1 MERRADHYM
10 PASLLPSQL
19 ATLEP
24 LEPDEPGVEVSV
36 DGEAA
41 AGHRPGPRRAGPATS
56 GDENTTHDSSGDANS
71 RREHH
76 MSTLMTAPMT
86 VRPHLL
92 PLVEDPPTLTDA
104 GNTQIV
110 LAALLGIAAVVVL
123 IVWVKM
129 HPFLALM
136 LGTAVMGIV
145 AGVAPLDIVT
155 SFTTGFGGT
164 VGAVG
169 LLIGLGAMFGALL
182 ADSGGAD
189 TIVDTI
195 IGKVGARG
203 LPWAMALIA
212 AILGLPLFFEV
223 GVVLLVP
230 VVILVARRTDVPLMR
245 VGIPALAGLSILHGL
260 VPPHPGPLVAIDAL
274 GADLGLTLLFGLIVA
289 VPTLVLCGPLLA
301 RFIEQW
307 VPLHASDEAVAR
319 VTGGNLGVSAGAT
332 ARNAVPGAADGT
344 AADAAGGA
352 RAGAPGG
359 ITEAPAGTGG
369 DPDRAPAPDRGR
381 RRPSFAFAVISIT
394 LPVILML
401 VRAIAELTMKEGTQP
416 RTFLEFIGTPAVALL
431 LAVLL
436 SMFLLGY
443 STGMSREGVEKA
455 MGSGLPGIAG
465 ILLIVAAGGGFKQ
478 MLVDA
483 GVGGVIADW
492 AQGSGISTLLLGWLV
507 AVGVR
512 LATGSATV
520 ATITA
525 AGIVSGIAAGLPTN
539 EVSLLVLAIGCG
551 SLFFSHVNDAG
562 FWLVKE
568 YFGLTV
574 GQTIKSWSVMET
586 AISVVGV
593 ICVLLLNLVV

>member
-1 MERRADHYM
+1 MT
-10 PASLLPSQL
+10 
-19 ATLEP
+19 TLI
-24 LEPDEPGVEVSV
+24 
-36 DGEAA
+36 
-41 AGHRPGPRRAGPATS
+41 
-56 GDENTTHDSSGDANS
+56 
-71 RREHH
+71 
-76 MSTLMTAPMT
+76 AP
-86 VRPHLL
+86 VPHLL
-92 PLVEDPPTLTDA
+92 PLAEDTPNLTDA

-110 LAALLGIAAVVVL
+110 LAVLLGIAAVVVL

-169 LLIGLGAMFGALL
+169 LLIGLGAMIGALL

-189 TIVDTI
+189 TIVETI

-301 RFIEQW
+301 RFVEQW
-307 VPLHASDEAVAR
+307 VPVHATDEAVAR
-319 VTGGNLGVSAGAT
+319 VTGGNLGSPADAAAPDPPGGARTEGGAARGAT
-332 ARNAVPGAADGT
+332 ALAATGEDPHLTPARDAV
-344 AADAAGGA
+344 
-352 RAGAPGG
+352 
-359 ITEAPAGTGG
+359 
-369 DPDRAPAPDRGR
+369 R
-381 RRPSFAFAVISIT
+381 RRPSFAFAVVSIT

-401 VRAIAELTMKEGTQP
+401 VRAVAELTMEEGTQP

-483 GVGGVIADW
+483 GAGGVIADW
-492 AQGSGISTLLLGWLV
+492 ADGSGISTLVLGWLV

-525 AGIVSGIAAGLPTN
+525 AGIVSGIATGMGTN
-539 EVSLLVLAIGCG
+539 ELSLLVLAIGCG

-574 GQTIKSWSVMET
+574 GQTIRSWSVMET
-586 AISVVGV
+586 AISVVGI
-593 ICVLLLNLVV
+593 ICILLLNLVV

>member
-1 MERRADHYM
+1 MSTVM
-10 PASLLPSQL
+10 TASI
-19 ATLEP
+19 
-24 LEPDEPGVEVSV
+24 
-36 DGEAA
+36 
-41 AGHRPGPRRAGPATS
+41 AGHS
-56 GDENTTHDSSGDANS
+56 
-71 RREHH
+71 
-76 MSTLMTAPMT
+76 
-86 VRPHLL
+86 HLL
-92 PLVEDPPTLTDA
+92 IAADEAPSLTDA
-104 GNTQIV
+104 GNTQLV
-110 LAALLGIAAVVVL
+110 LAALLGIAAVVLL
-123 IVWVKM
+123 IVWAKM

-136 LGTAVMGIV
+136 LGAAVMGGV
-145 AGVAPLDIVT
+145 AGVAPLDIVA
-155 SFTTGFGGT
+155 SFTAGFGGT
-164 VGAVG
+164 VGTVG
-169 LLIGLGAMFGALL
+169 LLIALGAMIGTLL
-182 ADSGGAD
+182 AESGGAD
-189 TIVDTI
+189 QIVDTI

-230 VVILVARRTDVPLMR
+230 VVILVARRTEVPLMR

-289 VPTLVLCGPLLA
+289 VPTLIVCGPLLA
-301 RFIEQW
+301 RFVEQW
-307 VPLHASDEAVAR
+307 VPVMATDEAVAR
-319 VTGGNLGVSAGAT
+319 VTGGKV
-332 ARNAVPGAADGT
+332 RPGAGGTGAAAAGNEDAEVADG
-344 AADAAGGA
+344 
-352 RAGAPGG
+352 
-359 ITEAPAGTGG
+359 GTGASG
-369 DPDRAPAPDRGR
+369 GR

-394 LPVILML
+394 LPVLLML
-401 VRAIAELTMKEGTQP
+401 LRAIAELTMDEDTQP

-431 LAVLL
+431 LAVLV

-492 AQGSGISTLLLGWLV
+492 ADGSGISTLLLGWLV

-525 AGIVSGIAAGLPTN
+525 AGIVSGIATGMPNN
-539 EVSLLVLAIGCG
+539 ELSLLVLAIGCG

-574 GQTIKSWSVMET
+574 GQTIRSWSVMET
-586 AISVVGV
+586 AISVVGI
-593 ICVLLLNLVV
+593 ICVLVLNLIV

>member
-1 MERRADHYM
+1 
-10 PASLLPSQL
+10 
-19 ATLEP
+19 
-24 LEPDEPGVEVSV
+24 
-36 DGEAA
+36 
-41 AGHRPGPRRAGPATS
+41 
-56 GDENTTHDSSGDANS
+56 
-71 RREHH
+71 
-76 MSTLMTAPMT
+76 
-86 VRPHLL
+86 
-92 PLVEDPPTLTDA
+92 
-104 GNTQIV
+104 
-110 LAALLGIAAVVVL
+110 
-123 IVWVKM
+123 
-129 HPFLALM
+129 
-136 LGTAVMGIV
+136 
-145 AGVAPLDIVT
+145 
-155 SFTTGFGGT
+155 
-164 VGAVG
+164 
-169 LLIGLGAMFGALL
+169 
-182 ADSGGAD
+182 
-189 TIVDTI
+189 
-195 IGKVGARG
+195 
-203 LPWAMALIA
+203 MALIA

-274 GADLGLTLLFGLIVA
+274 HADLGLTLLFGLIVA

-301 RFIEQW
+301 RFVEQW

-319 VTGGNLGVSAGAT
+319 VTGGHL
-332 ARNAVPGAADGT
+332 GAAP
-344 AADAAGGA
+344 AAPRRRWPGPARTGPPRTQRGA
-352 RAGAPGG
+352 RTP
-359 ITEAPAGTGG
+359 
-369 DPDRAPAPDRGR
+369 R
-381 RRPSFAFAVISIT
+381 RRPAITGLDRRRPGLGTGRDVGVGRRSPSRSSSIT

-401 VRAIAELTMKEGTQP
+401 DPGHRRADHEGGHPAAHLPGVHRHT
-416 RTFLEFIGTPAVALL
+416 RGGTAAGRPAVDVPPRLQHRHDRA
-431 LAVLL
+431 
-436 SMFLLGY
+436 
-443 STGMSREGVEKA
+443 GVEKA

-492 AQGSGISTLLLGWLV
+492 AHGSSISTLLLGWLV

-525 AGIVSGIAAGLPTN
+525 AGIVSALATALPTN

-586 AISVVGV
+586 AISVVGI